1 MSWEIPQISNAEKE
15 AVWKA
20 FNERKPIRVPVA
32 ISSNPRIVVLDPKLN
47 RSGMTFEQIFN
58 DPRVMMEAAL
68 AHEHHRR
75 MVINRYCDSPTGL
88 PEQWPA
94 GVSWLNTYEAAFFG
108 AAWHFREG
116 QIPDTEPFLTDGNKE
131 SIFDVDIDRPL
142 DNPLHKRGLRFYE
155 EMCRIAKDYAFHG
168 RPVKVARY
176 EQVGTDGPLTTAMNL
191 RGTEMMTDMIEDPEF
206 VERLL
211 DRTTDAAI
219 KRVYAW
225 RKYWSDDSLGGG
237 GMADDSI
244 QLISTAMYKRMVMP
258 RHRRFLDEFAPG
270 KPHGM
275 HLCGNVMRHMKI
287 LRDELNIQTW
297 DSGFP
302 VDFARMRE
310 ELGPGV
316 QINGGPGIMLLL
328 HGTARQ
334 VYDRTCE
341 ILESGVKTGGRF
353 VLTEANNLPPCVPE
367 ENLAAMY
374 KAALDKGGYD
384 AS

>member
-1 MSWEIPQISNAEKE
+1 MSWEVPQVSNDEKE

-20 FNERKPIRVPVA
+20 FNERKPIRVPVS

-47 RSGMTFEQIFN
+47 RPGVTFEQIFN
-58 DPRVMMEAAL
+58 EPRAMMEATI

-75 MVINRYCDSPTGL
+75 TVINRYCDSPTGL
-88 PEQWPA
+88 PEHWSA
-94 GVSWLNTYEAAFFG
+94 AVSWQNTHEAAFFG

-116 QIPDTEPFLTDGNKE
+116 QVPDTRPFLTAGNKE
-131 SIFDVDIDRPL
+131 SIFDVDIDRPVE
-142 DNPLHKRGLRFYE
+142 NPLSKRGLRFYE
-155 EMCRIAKDYAFHG
+155 EMCRIAKGYLFHG
-168 RPVKVARY
+168 LPVKIGRY
-176 EQVGTDGPLTTAMNL
+176 DQAGTDGPLTTAMNL
-191 RGTEMMTDMIEDPEF
+191 RGTDMMTDLVEDPQYA
-206 VERLL
+206 ERLL
-211 DRTTDAAI
+211 DRLTDAAI
-219 KRVYAW
+219 KRVHAW
-225 RKYWSDDSLGGG
+225 RKYWNDDRLGGG
-237 GMADDSI
+237 LADDSI
-244 QLISTAMYKRMVMP
+244 QLLSTAMYRRMVLP
-258 RHRRFLDEFAPG
+258 RHRRYLDEFAPG
-270 KPHGM
+270 KPRSI
-275 HLCGNVMRHMKI
+275 HLCGDVMRHMKT
-287 LRDELNIQTW
+287 LRDELNVQTW

-316 QINGGPGIMLLL
+316 QINGGPGVTLLL
-328 HGTARQ
+328 HGAPRQ

-374 KAALDKGGYD
+374 KAALEKGGYD

>member
-1 MSWEIPQISNAEKE
+1 MSWEIPQISDAEKE

-32 ISSNPRIVVLDPKLN
+32 ISSNPRIVVLNPKFN
-47 RSGMTFEQIFN
+47 RRGVTFEQIFN
-58 DPRVMMEAAL
+58 DPRVMMEASL
-68 AHEHHRR
+68 DHEHHRR
-75 MVINRYCDSPTGL
+75 MVINRCCDSPTGL
-88 PEQWPA
+88 PEQWSA
-94 GVSWLNTYEAAFFG
+94 GVSWLNTYEAAYFG

-116 QIPDTEPFLTDGNKE
+116 QIPDTEPFLTAANKE

-142 DNPLHKRGLRFYE
+142 DNPLFQRGLRFYE
-155 EMCRIAKDYAFHG
+155 EMCRIAKGYAFHD
-168 RPVKVARY
+168 RPVKIARY
-176 EQVGTDGPLTTAMNL
+176 EQVGTDGPLTTSMNL
-191 RGTEMMTDMIEDPEF
+191 RGTEMMTDMIEDPDF
-206 VERLL
+206 AERLL
-211 DRTTDAAI
+211 GRITDAAI

-225 RKYWSDDSLGGG
+225 RKYWSDDTLGGG

-244 QLISTAMYKRMVMP
+244 QLISTPMYKSMVMP
-258 RHRRFLDEFAPG
+258 QHRRFLDEFAPG
-270 KPHGM
+270 KPHGI
-275 HLCGNVMRHMKI
+275 HLCGNVMRHMKT
-287 LRDELNIQTW
+287 LRDELNVQTW

-328 HGTARQ
+328 HGTPQQ
-334 VYDRTCE
+334 VYDRTGE

-374 KAALDKGGYD
+374 KAALEKGGY
-384 AS
+384 

>member
-1 MSWEIPQISNAEKE
+1 MSWKIPQISNAEKE

-20 FNERKPIRVPVA
+20 FNERKPVRVPVA
-32 ISSNPRIVVLDPKLN
+32 ISSNPRIVVLNPKFN
-47 RSGMTFEQIFN
+47 RRGVTFEQIFN
-58 DPRVMMEAAL
+58 DPRVMMEASL
-68 AHEHHRR
+68 DHEHHRR
-75 MVINRYCDSPTGL
+75 MVVNRYCDSPTGL
-88 PEQWPA
+88 PEQWSA

-116 QIPDTEPFLTDGNKE
+116 QIPDTEPFLTAGNKE
-131 SIFDVDIDRPL
+131 GIFDVDIERPL
-142 DNPLHKRGLRFYE
+142 DNPLFQRGLRFYE

-168 RPVKVARY
+168 RPVKIARY

-211 DRTTDAAI
+211 GRITDAAI

-225 RKYWSDDSLGGG
+225 RKYWSDDTMGGG

-244 QLISTAMYKRMVMP
+244 QLISTAMYKSMVMP
-258 RHRRFLDEFAPG
+258 QHRRFLDEFAPG
-270 KPHGM
+270 KPHGI
-275 HLCGNVMRHMKI
+275 HLCGNVMRHMKT
-287 LRDELNIQTW
+287 LRDELNVQTW

-328 HGTARQ
+328 HGAAQQ

-341 ILESGVKTGGRF
+341 ILESGVKAGGRF

-374 KAALDKGGYD
+374 KAALEKGGH
-384 AS
+384 